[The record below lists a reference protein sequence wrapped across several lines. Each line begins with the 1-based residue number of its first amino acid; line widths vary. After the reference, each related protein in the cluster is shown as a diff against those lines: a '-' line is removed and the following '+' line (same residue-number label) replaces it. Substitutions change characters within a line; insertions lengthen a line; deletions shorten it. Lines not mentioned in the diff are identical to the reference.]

1 MTNSSGIAREMSS
14 TRAELET
21 LAKLALMISATKMKT
36 KKETEESGSDLDLI
50 ESPQHKILISKAQ
63 EPDKVLDPDRKKI
76 VCMC

>member
-1 MTNSSGIAREMSS
+1 MIATGIYKSS
-14 TRAELET
+14 AEFNHSLQ
-21 LAKLALMISATKMKT
+21 
-36 KKETEESGSDLDLI
+36 ESGSDLDLI